1 MSAEPPRR
9 SAAASTSRPAAPRP
23 APEQESLDRE
33 LRRMEVIHR
42 REILAA
48 RGARRPAPLGTAEVR
63 GPRWRA

>member
-1 MSAEPPRR
+1 MSAEPTRR
-9 SAAASTSRPAAPRP
+9 SAGTSTPPAPSSP

-48 RGARRPAPLGTAEVR
+48 RGARRPAPLGTAELR
-63 GPRWRA
+63 APRWRA

>member
-1 MSAEPPRR
+1 MSAEPTRG
-9 SAAASTSRPAAPRP
+9 PAGVAPAGP

-48 RGARRPAPLGTAEVR
+48 RGARRAAPLGTAEVR